1 MSLKFII
8 LGCGSSMGVPRA
20 DGFFGNCNPKE
31 KKNFRTRCS
40 AIISSKNSNTLID
53 TSPDLRFQLIKN
65 KIKRIDRVLFSH
77 FHADQTHGINEL
89 RIFFLKNKKKIPVF
103 ADKPTKKYLLK
114 TFKYCFK
121 KTSSY
126 PPVAKVNSL
135 KKNTFFRDQSIKL
148 NIRTVKV
155 KHGKIECSAFIIN
168 KKCAYLSDVSE
179 IYKKDYKYFKN
190 LKYFIIDCLRYKK
203 HPSHYNLDQVLDLIK
218 ILKPRKSILTNL
230 HSDLD
235 YNELKKKLPKN
246 AFPAYDG
253 MSLDL

>member
-179 IYKKDYKYFKN
+179 IYKKDYKQFCTLLSYCSSRLAQWFW
-190 LKYFIIDCLRYKK
+190 
-203 HPSHYNLDQVLDLIK
+203 
-218 ILKPRKSILTNL
+218 
-230 HSDLD
+230 
-235 YNELKKKLPKN
+235 
-246 AFPAYDG
+246 
-253 MSLDL
+253 